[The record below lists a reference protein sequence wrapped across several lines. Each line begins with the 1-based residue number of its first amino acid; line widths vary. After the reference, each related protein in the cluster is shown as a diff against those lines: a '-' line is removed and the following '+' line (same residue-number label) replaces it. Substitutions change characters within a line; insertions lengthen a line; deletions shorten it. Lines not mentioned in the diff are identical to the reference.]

1 MQDLIA
7 AYLIAKQSEEAAKQ
21 ARLVAES
28 RLVEAI
34 GNDKPEGAKSIQT
47 ATHKITVSNKVTRSL
62 DYPAYQ
68 SIENTLPEGLRF
80 VDYKPEIN
88 ITKLRHVEAVDPAI
102 IAACITMKPAKPS
115 VSVKEV
121 Q

>member
-7 AYLIAKQSEEAAKQ
+7 AYLAAKQ
-21 ARLVAES
+21 KEDAAKAIRLDAEYNLI
-28 RLVEAI
+28 RAI
-34 GNDKPEGAKSIQT
+34 GNDKTEGAKSIQT
-47 ATHKITVSNKVTRSL
+47 PTHKITVTNKVTRSL

-88 ITKLRHVEAVDPAI
+88 ATKLRHVEAVDPAI